1 MELSKIFGYVIIVV
15 VIVFLFRELFPKR
28 EVETIVEYVY
38 LPGKIDTVFNQDTV
52 YLDKPIYIPSDTVE
66 IDSNGSKSFS
76 TAFSIEVDSS
86 VGVKGK
92 VGFKE
97 PLFSFK
103 DIEIWYPKVTITKV
117 DTLLKTVTN
126 VVEPYFYE
134 NTWFWTTV
142 GAVAVIIL
150 TLLGK

>member
-1 MELSKIFGYVIIVV
+1 MKPSEIFGYVIIVV

-28 EVETIVEYVY
+28 EIETVVKYEY
-38 LPGKIDTVFNQDTV
+38 LPGKVDTVFNQDTV
-52 YLDKPIYIPSDTVE
+52 YLDKPIYIPSDTIE

-86 VGVKGK
+86 VGVKGE
-92 VGFKE
+92 VGFRE

-126 VVEPYFYE
+126 VVKPHFYE
-134 NTWFWTTV
+134 DTWFWTTI
-142 GAVAVIIL
+142 GAIAVLIL
-150 TLLGK
+150 TLTRR

>member
-1 MELSKIFGYVIIVV
+1 MKLSEIFGYIIIAIVIAFV
-15 VIVFLFRELFPKR
+15 LRELFPKR

-38 LPGKIDTVFNQDTV
+38 LPGKIDTISTKDTV

-97 PLFSFK
+97 PLFSFE

-142 GAVAVIIL
+142 GAVAVLIL
-150 TLLGK
+150 TLTGR